1 MKILATSA
9 VAAAVALG
17 GIGFSAGSAHA
28 DRVVVKKETTYKTQN
43 RPAGVG
49 VVVAPG
55 IAVAPGLAVVPSY
68 RTDNCKKTVTKV
80 NRPGNRPDTKTVKT
94 NC

>member
-17 GIGFSAGSAHA
+17 SISFGSVSAHA
-28 DRVVVKKETTYKTQN
+28 DRVVVKKETTYKTTN

-49 VVVAPG
+49 VVVSPG
-55 IAVAPGLAVVPSY
+55 IAVAPGLAVVPTY
-68 RTDNCKKTVTKV
+68 RNDNCKKTVTKV

-94 NC
+94 TC